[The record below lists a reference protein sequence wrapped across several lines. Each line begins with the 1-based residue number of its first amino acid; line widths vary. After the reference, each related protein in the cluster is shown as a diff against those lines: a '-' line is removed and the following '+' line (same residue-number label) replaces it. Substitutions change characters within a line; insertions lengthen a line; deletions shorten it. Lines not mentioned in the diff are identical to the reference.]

1 MKAGT
6 YLLIVWK
13 RRDRFKIIKGDWV
26 LLLAVGVRE
35 ESVVTRLSAW

>member
-6 YLLIVWK
+6 YLLIVW
-13 RRDRFKIIKGDWV
+13 RGGDRFKIIKGDWA

-35 ESVVTRLSAW
+35 ESVVTWLSAW